1 MEKISIARALR
12 TLKTLDSKIQKNINN
27 GCFVNYKV
35 GNEIVRK
42 DCSPKKDL
50 QSVNDMINYRDR
62 LKSAIAGSNAI
73 TIIKLGDEEMTVVE
87 AIERK
92 NSIRFKEELLF
103 MLESTLMGTR
113 NSIDNHNDEVQRR
126 LDRLIEASVGSDSNK
141 KETDS
146 ISKPF
151 LKRNKAELVDE
162 IGIQGVIENLK
173 AEIDDFKDDIDI
185 ELSTSNALTFIEV

>member
-1 MEKISIARALR
+1 
-12 TLKTLDSKIQKNINN
+12 
-27 GCFVNYKV
+27 
-35 GNEIVRK
+35 
-42 DCSPKKDL
+42 
-50 QSVNDMINYRDR
+50 MINYRDR

-73 TIIKLGDEEMTVVE
+73 TVVKVGDEEMTVVE

-103 MLESTLMGTR
+103 MLENTLMSTR
-113 NSIDNHNDEVQRR
+113 NTIDVHNDEVQRR